1 MSITLESMKSKLLT
15 IDQVREPLAASEPL
29 NEYPLD
35 MGYVKFVL
43 EDGWNHGL
51 EAKRGNDVVDATVY
65 VGTTE
70 IPMTKDAMLQAAS
83 LVGITGAYLKRTP
96 AKLIEPH
103 LNYWYDQQGI
113 GNRPAKVLVANGDGV
128 AVTRQSITP
137 FSNLELLDKVV
148 DGIKDETGELPL
160 VDAKFHHSMASTYI
174 RLIIPS
180 RRFVVPGTGVEDDE
194 WFAGINLYNSLTGH
208 GKTSLNGYL
217 FRWWCMNGAIDTK
230 ASSGTWTRSKGADD
244 PLEVYDWAR
253 EVIPSIT
260 ESLDHSLE
268 MLTDMASREVEGD
281 LNEVIRDLCKDYGL
295 TAKDKAAIV
304 ENMIEEEELTWYSL
318 MQAVTDVANNSAL
331 SPEDQM
337 KLMSAGGS
345 LMRDAAHRCETCL
358 RPTLGV

>member
-1 MSITLESMKSKLLT
+1 MAITLESMKSKLLSVDT
-15 IDQVREPLAASEPL
+15 VRENLAASEPL

-35 MGYVKFVL
+35 TGLVKFLL

-51 EAKRGNDVVDATVY
+51 EAKAGNDLVDATVF

-83 LVGITGAYLKRTP
+83 LVGITNAYMKRTP

-113 GNRPAKVLVANGDGV
+113 GNRPAKVLAANGNGV

-137 FSNLELLDKVV
+137 FSNLELLDKVL
-148 DGIKDETGELPL
+148 DGIHDETGETPL
-160 VDAKFHHSMASTYI
+160 VDSKFHHSVAGTYL

-180 RRFVVPGTGVEDDE
+180 KRFVVPGTGVDDDE

-208 GKTSLNGYL
+208 GKTSLSGYL

-230 ASSGTWTRSKGADD
+230 ATSGSWTRSKGSDD
-244 PLEVYDWAR
+244 VLEVYDWAR
-253 EVIPSIT
+253 DVIPSIT

-268 MLTDMASREVEGD
+268 MLSDMASRPVEGD
-281 LNEVIRDLCKDYGL
+281 LTQIVKSLCKEYGIP
-295 TAKDKAAIV
+295 ARDKSTIV
-304 ENMIEEEELTWYSL
+304 ENLLEEEELSWYSL
-318 MQAVTDVANNSAL
+318 MQAITDVANSRNL
-331 SPEDQM
+331 SPEDQVKIM
-337 KLMSAGGS
+337 AAGGA
-345 LMRDAAHRCETCL
+345 LMRESAHRCETCNQ
-358 RPTLGV
+358 PTLGV